1 MKINKFIL
9 MLLAAVT
16 ASAILF
22 QACKKEEEPKELTL
36 SALVSGDIDL
46 NSATSPTTVPV
57 EPTIVATFSTNIDAQ
72 TANASSITLTQDY
85 DQTKIELDISVSEAT
100 ITIKP
105 KTTLGTGTLYKLSFS
120 DAIQSTEQKTLSGF
134 ERSFTTIGTFAPS
147 GVVAHWNFDGD
158 ATDALGKFNPYNDGI
173 VDITYVNSRNE
184 NAGKAASFN
193 GTTSIIEI
201 PNGDQ
206 LINTNDFTIS
216 FWVKAADQGKGH
228 FVMGIGAFFG
238 LQFEMFGGFDG
249 AKFAIQYEM
258 ADGSTAAE
266 DMWFPAEATYNET
279 GGWMGWDFAKSI
291 PLDDM
296 ISMLKDKWLQVIYTF
311 DGAMK
316 KGTLYY
322 NGEKM
327 KSFDFNLWPEE
338 DIKRTVVGMKYAG
351 QMPDVKN
358 DLAFGFIQSRAGSLW
373 SEEPW
378 GGYNFPDANH
388 FKGLLDDVRV
398 FHKVLTETEIQ
409 LMYNSEKP

>member
-1 MKINKFIL
+1 
-9 MLLAAVT
+9 
-16 ASAILF
+16 
-22 QACKKEEEPKELTL
+22 
-36 SALVSGDIDL
+36 
-46 NSATSPTTVPV
+46 
-57 EPTIVATFSTNIDAQ
+57 
-72 TANASSITLTQDY
+72 
-85 DQTKIELDISVSEAT
+85 
-100 ITIKP
+100 
-105 KTTLGTGTLYKLSFS
+105 
-120 DAIQSTEQKTLSGF
+120 
-134 ERSFTTIGTFAPS
+134 
-147 GVVAHWNFDGD
+147 
-158 ATDALGKFNPYNDGI
+158 
-173 VDITYVNSRNE
+173 
-184 NAGKAASFN
+184 
-193 GTTSIIEI
+193 
-201 PNGDQ
+201 
-206 LINTNDFTIS
+206 
-216 FWVKAADQGKGH
+216 
-228 FVMGIGAFFG
+228 
-238 LQFEMFGGFDG
+238 MFGGFDG